1 LGPYAVLDPEDA
13 LVGIYRDEGPI
24 ARPEVILPRR

>member
-1 LGPYAVLDPEDA
+1 VLDPEDA
-13 LVGIYRDEGPI
+13 LVGTYRDEGPM